1 MTGSVGWSFDR
12 IPRIRFLSCWIVR
25 TRSTSNGFVD
35 IAKRSQSA
43 SDCERSRRGWHR
55 KKRGVV
61 QRYRSRGCRCVRF
74 EANCAR
80 IGTARGW
87 YLWKLRANR
96 AGNSRR
102 GRLREN
108 STITINNRTD
118 KSRANA
124 DRQPGLLWFNDFVTV
139 RHTLSALAPFHQQ
152 GKIIVRVRADSS
164 TSTPSFL
171 SSPIP
176 LWCT

>member
-1 MTGSVGWSFDR
+1 MTGVCGLIFRSDSSDSFSQLLDR
-12 IPRIRFLSCWIVR
+12 E
-25 TRSTSNGFVD
+25 NMVD
-35 IAKRSQSA
+35 IAKLSQSA

-55 KKRGVV
+55 KKRGV
-61 QRYRSRGCRCVRF
+61 QRCRSRRYRYVRF

-80 IGTARGW
+80 IGAARGW

-152 GKIIVRVRADSS
+152 GKIIVRVPADSS

-171 SSPIP
+171 SSPMA
-176 LWCT
+176 LWYT